1 MRILNLGI
9 SHHTA
14 DVALRERAAFSR
26 DAVAKAL
33 ETFRDDFPHVEAALL
48 STCNRTQWTIA
59 RPSHAPP
66 DAETLIGWW
75 AARVGVP
82 AEELAPAVTTEL
94 QGEAVLRVFRV
105 TAGLDAQVVGEPEIH
120 HQVKRAYDAAV
131 QARTVGPVL
140 HHVFQQALAA
150 AGAARHETGLSRAG
164 ASVPSAALAV
174 IQQHAADH
182 AAPNVVCV
190 GAGDL
195 AQATLRGLVRTGI
208 HRLTLVNRTPE
219 RAAALAASLEIP
231 QEQRDVVTL
240 DELPRV
246 LRNAD
251 VLITAAATDHP
262 IIDAGTLAFA
272 RNGSQRPMLVL
283 DLAVPRNVAGDLGG
297 MPGVRLIDLDE
308 LAATIQ
314 ADPVRSAAI
323 ARCEERLAA
332 DAAACL
338 TRVRNREIGQ
348 LIRQLRVRMHDIADA
363 ERDRSH
369 RKLAALSADTTQT
382 DQLEQ
387 LIEEHGRRLINKV
400 LHLPLQQLDARRD
413 DVALGFYAAALRRL
427 FDLHELP
434 RPHEKDQTHPEK
446 QNPGDDAS

>member
-14 DVALRERAAFSR
+14 DVALRERAAFGS
-26 DAVAKAL
+26 DAVAGAL
-33 ETFRDDFPHVEAALL
+33 GAFREEFPHVEAALL

-82 AEELAPAVTTEL
+82 AEELAPTVTTEL

-164 ASVPSAALAV
+164 ASVPSAALAL
-174 IQQHAADH
+174 IQKQTADL
-182 AAPNVVCV
+182 AEPNVVCI
-190 GAGDL
+190 GAGEL

-219 RAAALAASLEIP
+219 RADALAASLEMP
-231 QEQRDVVTL
+231 EEQRDVVTL
-240 DELPRV
+240 DEMPRA
-246 LRNAD
+246 LRVAD

-283 DLAVPRNVAGDLGG
+283 DLAVPRNVAGDLRGL
-297 MPGVRLIDLDE
+297 PGVRLIDLDE
-308 LAATIQ
+308 LAATIEN
-314 ADPVRSAAI
+314 DPIRSAAI

-363 ERDRSH
+363 ERDRSQ
-369 RKLAALSADTTQT
+369 RKLAALST
-382 DQLEQ
+382 DAEQSDRLEQ

-434 RPHEKDQTHPEK
+434 RPHEKDQANAEK